1 MDDMIHPDNTKR
13 FLGGSEWF
21 AEFFFF
27 FKMYELTDITTNVA
41 VTFWVTE
48 FLSSWC

>member
-21 AEFFFF
+21 AEFFFL
-27 FKMYELTDITTNVA
+27 MYELTDITTNVA
-41 VTFWVTE
+41 VTFWET
-48 FLSSWC
+48 

>member
-27 FKMYELTDITTNVA
+27 LMYELTDITTNVA